1 MTKPNRRSL
10 AYLLMFIGT
19 ILLVLGIG
27 LSISLGA
34 KNIDFSTI
42 IQSLFSNENDV
53 NIKIIRDVRIPRAIA
68 AALVGGFL
76 AVSGAIMQ
84 GITRNPIAEPS
95 VMGITQG
102 ATFMIAVAFVLQRI
116 NPNLVIGSFGIMIFA
131 FLGASISGLL
141 VYFVSS
147 RSVRKVDP
155 VKLALAG
162 TALGTLLISLAM
174 GISMYFNLS
183 QQLSFWISG
192 GLVSAKWQGVKLL
205 LVVGGIGMI
214 AAMIMSPKIT
224 ILSLGEEV
232 AIGLG
237 QRTNLVR
244 FICLMIVI
252 ALTGASVSVAGN
264 IVFVGLIV
272 PQIAKSIVGADYRLI
287 IPSSLILG
295 SVLLVY
301 SDILARMINPP
312 YETPIGSLTALLGVP
327 MFIYLVIIPSSLIL
341 GSVLLVYSDILARMI
356 NPPYETPIGSLTALL
371 GVPMF
376 IYLVRKDT
384 K

>member
-1 MTKPNRRSL
+1 MGKNKKKKIAIIMMIL
-10 AYLLMFIGT
+10 GIM
-19 ILLVLGIG
+19 LLVGGIVV
-27 LSISLGA
+27 SISLGA
-34 KNIDFSTI
+34 KNIDIGTI
-42 IQSLFSNENDV
+42 ISSIFSAKNDI
-53 NIKIIRDVRIPRAIA
+53 NTKIIRDVRIPRAIA

-102 ATFMIAVAFVLQRI
+102 ATFMIAVALVLQKI
-116 NPNLVIGSFGIMIFA
+116 YPNLVLNSFTKMIFA

-141 VYFVSS
+141 VYFISS
-147 RSVRKVDP
+147 RRIRKVDP

-162 TALGTLLISLAM
+162 TAMGTLLISLAM

-183 QQLSFWISG
+183 QELSFWISG
-192 GLVSAKWQGVKLL
+192 GLTSAKWQGVNLL
-205 LVVGGIGMI
+205 LIVGGIGFV

-237 QRTNLVR
+237 EKTNLVR
-244 FICLMIVI
+244 LVSLIIVI

-272 PQIAKSIVGADYRLI
+272 PQIIRGIIGSDYKYI
-287 IPSSLILG
+287 IPLSMLFG

-327 MFIYLVIIPSSLIL
+327 I
-341 GSVLLVYSDILARMI
+341 
-356 NPPYETPIGSLTALL
+356 
-371 GVPMF
+371 F
-376 IYLVRKDT
+376 IYLVRKES
-384 K
+384 

>member
-1 MTKPNRRSL
+1 MKKLNKKTL
-10 AYLLMFIGT
+10 ACIFMGLGI
-19 ILLVLGIG
+19 ILLIFGIVM
-27 LSISLGA
+27 SISLGA
-34 KNIDFSTI
+34 KNIDISTI
-42 IQSLFSNENDV
+42 IQSLFIDNGDV

-68 AALVGGFL
+68 ATLVGGFL
-76 AVSGAIMQ
+76 AVAGAIMQ

-102 ATFMIAVAFVLQRI
+102 ATFMIAVAFVVQRI
-116 NPNLVIGSFGIMIFA
+116 NQNLVIGSFGLMIFA
-131 FLGASISGLL
+131 FLGASISGIL
-141 VYFVSS
+141 VYFISS
-147 RSVRKVDP
+147 RASRKVDP

-174 GISMYFNLS
+174 GITMYFNLS

-192 GLVSAKWQGVKLL
+192 GLVSAKWEGVKLL
-205 LVVGGIGMI
+205 AIVGGSALIGAI
-214 AAMIMSPKIT
+214 IMAPKIT

-237 QRTNLVR
+237 QKTNVVR
-244 FICLMIVI
+244 FISIIVVI
-252 ALTGASVSVAGN
+252 LLTGASVSVAGN

-272 PQIAKSIVGADYRLI
+272 PQIAKRVVGADYKFI
-287 IPSSLILG
+287 IPSS
-295 SVLLVY
+295 
-301 SDILARMINPP
+301 M
-312 YETPIGSLTALLGVP
+312 
-327 MFIYLVIIPSSLIL
+327 IL

>member
-1 MTKPNRRSL
+1 MGKYKKKKAS
-10 AYLLMFIGT
+10 MIVMIIGV
-19 ILLVLGIG
+19 ILLLGGIL

-34 KNIDFSTI
+34 KNIDMQTIVSSIFSK
-42 IQSLFSNENDV
+42 NNDI
-53 NIKIIRDVRIPRAIA
+53 NTKIIKDIRIPRALA

-102 ATFMIAVAFVLQRI
+102 ATFMIAVSLVLQRI
-116 NPNLVIGSFGIMIFA
+116 YPNLIIDSFEKMLFA
-131 FLGASISGLL
+131 FLGSSISGLL

-147 RSVRKVDP
+147 RSIRKVDP

-162 TALGTLLISLAM
+162 TAMGTLLISLAM

-183 QQLSFWISG
+183 QELSFWIAG
-192 GLVSAKWQGVKLL
+192 GLTSVKWQGVNLL
-205 LVVGGIGMI
+205 LIIGGIGLI
-214 AAMIMSPKIT
+214 ASIIIAPKIT

-244 FICLMIVI
+244 LVSLIIVI
-252 ALTGASVSVAGN
+252 ALIGVSVSVAGN

-272 PQIAKSIVGADYRLI
+272 PQIIRGVIGSDYKYI
-287 IPSSLILG
+287 IPLSMLFG

-327 MFIYLVIIPSSLIL
+327 I
-341 GSVLLVYSDILARMI
+341 
-356 NPPYETPIGSLTALL
+356 
-371 GVPMF
+371 F
-376 IYLVRKDT
+376 IYLVRKES
-384 K
+384 

>member
-1 MTKPNRRSL
+1 MKKINRKKA
-10 AYLLMFIGT
+10 AYILMLVGIVL
-19 ILLVLGIG
+19 LLVGIVT
-27 LSISLGA
+27 SVSLGA
-34 KNIDFSTI
+34 KNIDLSTI
-42 IQSLFSNENDV
+42 INSILHDNSDINT
-53 NIKIIRDVRIPRAIA
+53 KIIRDVRMPRAIA

-76 AVSGAIMQ
+76 AVAGAIMQ

-102 ATFMIAVAFVLQRI
+102 ATFMIAVALVVQRMF
-116 NPNLVIGSFGIMIFA
+116 PNLIISSFANMMFA
-131 FLGASISGLL
+131 FAGASISGLL

-147 RSVRKVDP
+147 RSMRKVDP

-183 QQLSFWISG
+183 QQLTFWISG
-192 GLVSAKWQGVKLL
+192 GVTGAKWSSITLL
-205 LVVGGIGMI
+205 AIIGGSALVGAILM
-214 AAMIMSPKIT
+214 APKIT
-224 ILSLGEEV
+224 ILSLGEEI

-237 QRTNLVR
+237 QKTNKIR
-244 FICLMIVI
+244 FISILLVI
-252 ALTGASVSVAGN
+252 LLTGASVSVAGN
-264 IVFVGLIV
+264 IVFVGLII
-272 PQIAKSIVGADYRLI
+272 PQIVRGIVGADYKYI
-287 IPSSLILG
+287 IPSSMVFG

-327 MFIYLVIIPSSLIL
+327 V
-341 GSVLLVYSDILARMI
+341 
-356 NPPYETPIGSLTALL
+356 
-371 GVPMF
+371 F

>member
-1 MTKPNRRSL
+1 MGKYKKKKIAL
-10 AYLLMFIGT
+10 IMMI
-19 ILLVLGIG
+19 LGILMLVG
-27 LSISLGA
+27 GIAVSISLGA
-34 KNIDFSTI
+34 KNIDVQTI
-42 IQSLFSNENDV
+42 ISSIFSDGNDI
-53 NIKIIRDVRIPRAIA
+53 NIKIIRDVRIPRAVA

-102 ATFMIAVAFVLQRI
+102 ATFMIAVALVLQKI
-116 NPNLVIGSFGIMIFA
+116 NPGIVLGSFSRMIFA
-131 FLGASISGLL
+131 FVGASISGLL
-141 VYFVSS
+141 VYFISS
-147 RSVRKVDP
+147 RSIRKVDP

-162 TALGTLLISLAM
+162 TAMGTLLISLAM

-183 QQLSFWISG
+183 QELSFWIAG
-192 GLVSAKWQGVKLL
+192 GLTSAKWQGVNLL
-205 LVVGGIGMI
+205 LIVGGIGFI
-214 AAMIMSPKIT
+214 AAMIMAPKIT

-244 FICLMIVI
+244 FVSLIIVI

-272 PQIAKSIVGADYRLI
+272 PQIIRGIIGADYKYI
-287 IPSSLILG
+287 IPLSMVFG

-327 MFIYLVIIPSSLIL
+327 I
-341 GSVLLVYSDILARMI
+341 
-356 NPPYETPIGSLTALL
+356 
-371 GVPMF
+371 F
-376 IYLVRKDT
+376 IYLVRKES
-384 K
+384 

>member
-1 MTKPNRRSL
+1 MGKYKKKRIAIIVMIL
-10 AYLLMFIGT
+10 GI
-19 ILLVLGIG
+19 ILLVGGIL

-34 KNIDFSTI
+34 KNIDIQTI
-42 IQSLFSNENDV
+42 IGSIFSDYDDINT
-53 NIKIIRDVRIPRAIA
+53 KIIRDIRIPRALA

-102 ATFMIAVAFVLQRI
+102 ATFMIAVSLVLQRI
-116 NPNLVIGSFGIMIFA
+116 YPNLVLDSFAKMIFA

-162 TALGTLLISLAM
+162 TAMGTLLISLAM

-183 QQLSFWISG
+183 QELSFWIAG
-192 GLVSAKWQGVKLL
+192 GLTSAKWQGVNLL
-205 LVVGGIGMI
+205 LIIGGIGFI
-214 AAMIMSPKIT
+214 ASLIIAPKIT

-244 FICLMIVI
+244 LVSLIIVI

-272 PQIAKSIVGADYRLI
+272 PQIIRGIIGSDYKYI
-287 IPSSLILG
+287 IPLSMLFG

-327 MFIYLVIIPSSLIL
+327 I
-341 GSVLLVYSDILARMI
+341 
-356 NPPYETPIGSLTALL
+356 
-371 GVPMF
+371 F
-376 IYLVRKDT
+376 IYLVRKES
-384 K
+384 

>member
-1 MTKPNRRSL
+1 MKKLNRKTVSCL
-10 AYLLMFIGT
+10 FMFIGI
-19 ILLVLGIG
+19 ILLLSGIVI
-27 LSISLGA
+27 SVSLGA
-34 KNIDFSTI
+34 KNIEFSTI
-42 IQSLFSNENDV
+42 LQSIFTDSNDV
-53 NIKIIRDVRIPRAIA
+53 NVKIVRDVRIPRAIA

-76 AVSGAIMQ
+76 SVAGAIMQ

-102 ATFMIAVAFVLQRI
+102 ATFMIAVSFVLQRI
-116 NPNLVIGSFGIMIFA
+116 YPKLIISSFGLMIFA

-141 VYFVSS
+141 VYFISS
-147 RSVRKVDP
+147 RSARKVDP

-174 GISMYFNLS
+174 GIAMYFNLS

-192 GLVSAKWQGVKLL
+192 GLVSAKWEGVRLL
-205 LVVGGIGMI
+205 FIVGGVGLIGAI
-214 AAMIMSPKIT
+214 LMSPKIT

-237 QRTNLVR
+237 QKTNTVR
-244 FICLMIVI
+244 FISLIIVI
-252 ALTGASVSVAGN
+252 LLTGASVSVAGN

-272 PQIAKSIVGADYRLI
+272 PQILKGIVGADYKYI
-287 IPSSLILG
+287 IPGSMILG

-301 SDILARMINPP
+301 SDIMARMINPP

-327 MFIYLVIIPSSLIL
+327 V
-341 GSVLLVYSDILARMI
+341 
-356 NPPYETPIGSLTALL
+356 
-371 GVPMF
+371 F
-376 IYLVRKDT
+376 IYLVRKDRH
-384 K
+384 

>member
-1 MTKPNRRSL
+1 MGKNKKKKIALIMMT
-10 AYLLMFIGT
+10 
-19 ILLVLGIG
+19 LGIIVLIG
-27 LSISLGA
+27 GMVVSISLGA
-34 KNIDFSTI
+34 KNIDIGTI
-42 IQSLFSNENDV
+42 ISSIFSDKNDI
-53 NIKIIRDVRIPRAIA
+53 NTKIIRDVRIPRAIA

-102 ATFMIAVAFVLQRI
+102 ATFMIAVALVLQRI
-116 NPNLVIGSFGIMIFA
+116 YPNLVLNSFIKMIFA

-141 VYFVSS
+141 VYFISS
-147 RSVRKVDP
+147 RSIRKVDL

-162 TALGTLLISLAM
+162 TAMGTLLISLAM

-183 QQLSFWISG
+183 QELSFWIAG
-192 GLVSAKWQGVKLL
+192 GLTSAKWQGVKLL
-205 LVVGGIGMI
+205 LIVGGIGFI
-214 AAMIMSPKIT
+214 AAVIMAPKVT

-237 QRTNLVR
+237 QKTNLVR
-244 FICLMIVI
+244 FISLIIVI
-252 ALTGASVSVAGN
+252 GLTGASVSVAGN

-272 PQIAKSIVGADYRLI
+272 PQIIRGIIGADYKYI
-287 IPSSLILG
+287 IPFSMLFG
-295 SVLLVY
+295 SILLVY

-327 MFIYLVIIPSSLIL
+327 I
-341 GSVLLVYSDILARMI
+341 
-356 NPPYETPIGSLTALL
+356 
-371 GVPMF
+371 F
-376 IYLVRKDT
+376 IYLVRKES
-384 K
+384 

>member
-1 MTKPNRRSL
+1 MKKFNKKSL
-10 AYLLMFIGT
+10 AYGFMFIGI
-19 ILLVLGIG
+19 ILLISGIII
-27 LSISLGA
+27 SVSLGA

-42 IQSLFSNENDV
+42 MRSLFNDNNDV
-53 NIKIIRDVRIPRAIA
+53 NTKIIRDVRIPRAIA

-102 ATFMIAVAFVLQRI
+102 ATFMIAIAFVLQRI
-116 NPNLVIGSFGIMIFA
+116 YPNLVIGSFKLMIFA
-131 FLGASISGLL
+131 FLGASISGFL
-141 VYFVSS
+141 VYFISS
-147 RSVRKVDP
+147 RSARKVDP

-174 GISMYFNLS
+174 GLAMYFNLS
-183 QQLSFWISG
+183 QQLSFWIAG
-192 GLVSAKWQGVKLL
+192 GLLSAKWEGVKLL
-205 LVVGGIGMI
+205 FIVGGVSFIG
-214 AAMIMSPKIT
+214 AMIMAPKIT

-237 QRTNLVR
+237 QKTNLVR
-244 FICLMIVI
+244 FLSILIVI
-252 ALTGASVSVAGN
+252 FLTGASVSVAGN

-272 PQIAKSIVGADYRLI
+272 PQIAKRIVGADYKYI
-287 IPSSLILG
+287 IPSSMILG

-327 MFIYLVIIPSSLIL
+327 IFIH
-341 GSVLLVYSDILARMI
+341 
-356 NPPYETPIGSLTALL
+356 
-371 GVPMF
+371 
-376 IYLVRKDT
+376 LVRKET

>member
-1 MTKPNRRSL
+1 MLKYRKKRIAL
-10 AYLLMFIGT
+10 LLMILGLV
-19 ILLVLGIG
+19 LLVGGIAV
-27 LSISLGA
+27 SISLGA
-34 KNIDFSTI
+34 KNIDLQTI
-42 IQSLFSNENDV
+42 INSIFSDGNDV
-53 NIKIIRDVRIPRAIA
+53 NTKIIRDVRIPRALA

-102 ATFMIAVAFVLQRI
+102 ATFMIAVALVLQRI
-116 NPNLVIGSFGIMIFA
+116 NPNLVLGSFSRMIFA
-131 FLGASISGLL
+131 FLGASISGLF
-141 VYFVSS
+141 VYFISS
-147 RSVRKVDP
+147 RGIRKVDP

-162 TALGTLLISLAM
+162 TAMGTLLISLAM

-183 QQLSFWISG
+183 QELSFWIAG
-192 GLVSAKWQGVKLL
+192 GLTSTKWQGVNLL
-205 LVVGGIGMI
+205 LIIGGIGLV
-214 AAMIMSPKIT
+214 AAMIMAPKIT

-244 FICLMIVI
+244 FVCLIIVI
-252 ALTGASVSVAGN
+252 ALTGVSVSVAGN

-272 PQIAKSIVGADYRLI
+272 PQIVRGIIGADYKYI
-287 IPSSLILG
+287 IPLSMVFG

-301 SDILARMINPP
+301 SDIMARMINQP

-327 MFIYLVIIPSSLIL
+327 I
-341 GSVLLVYSDILARMI
+341 
-356 NPPYETPIGSLTALL
+356 
-371 GVPMF
+371 F
-376 IYLVRKDT
+376 IYLVRKEG
-384 K
+384 

>member
-1 MTKPNRRSL
+1 MKKINRKT
-10 AYLLMFIGT
+10 ATCLLMLVGF
-19 ILLVLGIG
+19 ILLIVGIVT
-27 LSISLGA
+27 SVALGA
-34 KNIDFSTI
+34 RNIDLSTI
-42 IQSLFSNENDV
+42 INSILHDSNDINT
-53 NIKIIRDVRIPRAIA
+53 KLIRDVRIPRAIA

-76 AVSGAIMQ
+76 AVAGAIMQ

-116 NPNLVIGSFGIMIFA
+116 YPDLIINSFSMMMFA
-131 FLGASISGLL
+131 FVGASISGLL

-147 RSVRKVDP
+147 RRIRKVDP

-192 GLVSAKWQGVKLL
+192 GLTSAKWEGVRLL
-205 LVVGGIGMI
+205 AILGGIGLI
-214 AAMIMSPKIT
+214 GAIFLSPKIT

-237 QRTNLVR
+237 QKTNQVR
-244 FICLMIVI
+244 FISIVLVI
-252 ALTGASVSVAGN
+252 LLTGASVSVAGN
-264 IVFVGLIV
+264 IVFVGLII
-272 PQIAKSIVGADYRLI
+272 PQIAKAIVGADYKYI
-287 IPSSLILG
+287 IPSSMVLG
-295 SVLLVY
+295 
-301 SDILARMINPP
+301 A
-312 YETPIGSLTALLGVP
+312 
-327 MFIYLVIIPSSLIL
+327 
-341 GSVLLVYSDILARMI
+341 VLLVYSDILARMI

-376 IYLVRKDT
+376 IYLVRKDA

>member
-1 MTKPNRRSL
+1 MKKINRKKA
-10 AYLLMFIGT
+10 AYILMLVGIALLLIGIVT
-19 ILLVLGIG
+19 
-27 LSISLGA
+27 SISLGA
-34 KNIDFSTI
+34 KNIDLSI
-42 IQSLFSNENDV
+42 IVNSILHDSNDINT
-53 NIKIIRDVRIPRAIA
+53 KIIRDVRIPRAIA

-76 AVSGAIMQ
+76 AVAGAIMQ

-102 ATFMIAVAFVLQRI
+102 ATFMIAVA
-116 NPNLVIGSFGIMIFA
+116 LVIQRMFPDLIISSFTMMMFA
-131 FLGASISGLL
+131 FAGASISGLL

-147 RSVRKVDP
+147 RSMRKVDP

-183 QQLSFWISG
+183 QQLTFWISG
-192 GLVSAKWQGVKLL
+192 GVTGAKWSSITLL
-205 LVVGGIGMI
+205 AIIGGGALIGAILM
-214 AAMIMSPKIT
+214 APKIT
-224 ILSLGEEV
+224 ILSLGEEI

-237 QRTNLVR
+237 QKTNKIR
-244 FICLMIVI
+244 FISILLVI
-252 ALTGASVSVAGN
+252 LLTGASVSVAGN
-264 IVFVGLIV
+264 IVFVGLII
-272 PQIAKSIVGADYRLI
+272 PQIVRGIVGADYKYI
-287 IPSSLILG
+287 IPSSMVFG

-327 MFIYLVIIPSSLIL
+327 V
-341 GSVLLVYSDILARMI
+341 
-356 NPPYETPIGSLTALL
+356 
-371 GVPMF
+371 F

>member
-1 MTKPNRRSL
+1 MKKINRKKA
-10 AYLLMFIGT
+10 AYLLIFIG
-19 ILLVLGIG
+19 LVLLIFGVVI
-27 LSISLGA
+27 SISLGA
-34 KNIDFSTI
+34 KNIDLSTI
-42 IQSLFSNENDV
+42 VSSILHDSNDINT
-53 NIKIIRDVRIPRAIA
+53 KIIRDVRIPRAIA

-76 AVSGAIMQ
+76 AVAGAIMQ

-102 ATFMIAVAFVLQRI
+102 ATFMIAVALVIQRI
-116 NPNLVIGSFGIMIFA
+116 FPNLIISSFAMMMFA
-131 FLGASISGLL
+131 FAGASISGLL

-147 RSVRKVDP
+147 RSMRKVDP

-183 QQLSFWISG
+183 QQLTFWISG
-192 GLVSAKWQGVKLL
+192 GVTGAKWSSITLL
-205 LVVGGIGMI
+205 AIIGGAALIGAILM
-214 AAMIMSPKIT
+214 APKIT
-224 ILSLGEEV
+224 ILSLGEEI

-237 QRTNLVR
+237 QKTNKIR
-244 FICLMIVI
+244 FISILLVI
-252 ALTGASVSVAGN
+252 LLTGASVSVAGN
-264 IVFVGLIV
+264 IVFVGLII
-272 PQIAKSIVGADYRLI
+272 PQIVRGIVGADYKYI
-287 IPSSLILG
+287 IPSSMVFG

-327 MFIYLVIIPSSLIL
+327 I
-341 GSVLLVYSDILARMI
+341 
-356 NPPYETPIGSLTALL
+356 
-371 GVPMF
+371 F

>member
-1 MTKPNRRSL
+1 MKKFNKKSL
-10 AYLLMFIGT
+10 AYGFMFIGI
-19 ILLVLGIG
+19 ILLISGIII
-27 LSISLGA
+27 SVSLGA

-42 IQSLFSNENDV
+42 MRSLFNDNNDV
-53 NIKIIRDVRIPRAIA
+53 NTKIIRDVRIPRAIA

-102 ATFMIAVAFVLQRI
+102 ATFMIAIAFVLQRI
-116 NPNLVIGSFGIMIFA
+116 YPNLVIGSFKLMIFA
-131 FLGASISGLL
+131 FLGASISGFL
-141 VYFVSS
+141 VYFISS
-147 RSVRKVDP
+147 RSARKVDP

-174 GISMYFNLS
+174 GLAMYFNLS
-183 QQLSFWISG
+183 QQLSFWIAG
-192 GLVSAKWQGVKLL
+192 GLLSAKWEGVKLL
-205 LVVGGIGMI
+205 FIVGGVSFIG
-214 AAMIMSPKIT
+214 AMIMAPKIT

-237 QRTNLVR
+237 QKTNLVR
-244 FICLMIVI
+244 FLSILIVI
-252 ALTGASVSVAGN
+252 FLTGASVSVAGN

-272 PQIAKSIVGADYRLI
+272 PQIAKRIVGADYKYI
-287 IPSSLILG
+287 IPSSMILG

-327 MFIYLVIIPSSLIL
+327 IFIH
-341 GSVLLVYSDILARMI
+341 
-356 NPPYETPIGSLTALL
+356 
-371 GVPMF
+371 
-376 IYLVRKDT
+376 LVRKDT

>member
-1 MTKPNRRSL
+1 MAKQKRKTL
-10 AYLLMFIGT
+10 AYSLMIIGI
-19 ILLVLGIG
+19 ILLIFGIG
-27 LSISLGA
+27 MSISLGA
-34 KNIDFSTI
+34 KQIDFSTI
-42 IQSLFSNENDV
+42 LKSLFTNDNDV
-53 NIKIIRDVRIPRAIA
+53 NIKIIRDVRIPRAVA

-76 AVSGAIMQ
+76 AVAGAIMQ

-95 VMGITQG
+95 VMGLTQG

-116 NPNLVIGSFGIMIFA
+116 YPNLVIGSFGLMIFA

-147 RSVRKVDP
+147 RSARKVDP

-192 GLVSAKWQGVKLL
+192 GLVSAKWQGVNLL
-205 LVVGGIGMI
+205 FIVGGIAFIGAI
-214 AAMIMSPKIT
+214 IMAPKIT

-244 FICLMIVI
+244 FICLMLVI

-264 IVFVGLIV
+264 IVFVGLII
-272 PQIAKSIVGADYRLI
+272 PQIAKAIVGSDYKYI
-287 IPSSLILG
+287 IPSSMILG

-301 SDILARMINPP
+301 SDIM
-312 YETPIGSLTALLGVP
+312 
-327 MFIYLVIIPSSLIL
+327 
-341 GSVLLVYSDILARMI
+341 ARMI

>member
-1 MTKPNRRSL
+1 MKKINRKT
-10 AYLLMFIGT
+10 ATCLLMLVGF
-19 ILLVLGIG
+19 ILLIVGIVT
-27 LSISLGA
+27 SVSLGA
-34 KNIDFSTI
+34 RNIDLSTI
-42 IQSLFSNENDV
+42 INSILHDSNDINT
-53 NIKIIRDVRIPRAIA
+53 KLIRDVRIPRAIA

-76 AVSGAIMQ
+76 AVAGAIMQ

-116 NPNLVIGSFGIMIFA
+116 YPNLIINSFSMMMFA
-131 FLGASISGLL
+131 FVGASISGLL

-147 RSVRKVDP
+147 RRIRKVDP

-192 GLVSAKWQGVKLL
+192 GLTSAKWEGVRLL
-205 LVVGGIGMI
+205 AILGGIGLI
-214 AAMIMSPKIT
+214 GAIFLSPKIT
-224 ILSLGEEV
+224 ILSLGEDV

-237 QRTNLVR
+237 QKTNQVR
-244 FICLMIVI
+244 FISIVLVI
-252 ALTGASVSVAGN
+252 LLTGVSVSVAGN
-264 IVFVGLIV
+264 IVFVGLII
-272 PQIAKSIVGADYRLI
+272 PQIAKAIVGADYKYI
-287 IPSSLILG
+287 IPSSMVLG
-295 SVLLVY
+295 
-301 SDILARMINPP
+301 A
-312 YETPIGSLTALLGVP
+312 
-327 MFIYLVIIPSSLIL
+327 
-341 GSVLLVYSDILARMI
+341 VLLVYSDILARMI

-376 IYLVRKDT
+376 IYLVRKDA

>member
-1 MTKPNRRSL
+1 MKKLNKKTL
-10 AYLLMFIGT
+10 AYVFMGLGI
-19 ILLVLGIG
+19 ILLIFGIVM
-27 LSISLGA
+27 SISLGA
-34 KNIDFSTI
+34 KNIDISAI
-42 IQSLFSNENDV
+42 IQSLFIDNGDV
-53 NIKIIRDVRIPRAIA
+53 NTKIIRDVRIPRAIA
-68 AALVGGFL
+68 ATLVGGFL
-76 AVSGAIMQ
+76 AVAGAIMQ

-102 ATFMIAVAFVLQRI
+102 ATFMIAVAFVVQRI
-116 NPNLVIGSFGIMIFA
+116 NQNLVIGSFGLMIFA
-131 FLGASISGLL
+131 FLGASISGIL
-141 VYFVSS
+141 VYFISS
-147 RSVRKVDP
+147 RASRKVDP

-174 GISMYFNLS
+174 GITMYFNLS

-192 GLVSAKWQGVKLL
+192 GLVSAKWEGVKLL
-205 LVVGGIGMI
+205 AIVGGSALIG
-214 AAMIMSPKIT
+214 AMIMAPKIT

-237 QRTNLVR
+237 QKTNVVR
-244 FICLMIVI
+244 FISIIVVI
-252 ALTGASVSVAGN
+252 LLTGASVSVAGN

-272 PQIAKSIVGADYRLI
+272 PQIAKRVVGADYKFI
-287 IPSSLILG
+287 IPG
-295 SVLLVY
+295 S
-301 SDILARMINPP
+301 M
-312 YETPIGSLTALLGVP
+312 
-327 MFIYLVIIPSSLIL
+327 IL

>member
-1 MTKPNRRSL
+1 MKKFNKKSL
-10 AYLLMFIGT
+10 AYAFMLIGIMLLI
-19 ILLVLGIG
+19 LGIVI
-27 LSISLGA
+27 SVSLGA
-34 KNIDFSTI
+34 KDIDFFNI
-42 IQSLFSNENDV
+42 MQSLFKDSNDV
-53 NIKIIRDVRIPRAIA
+53 NTKIIRDVRIPRAIA

-102 ATFMIAVAFVLQRI
+102 ATFMIAIAFVLQRI
-116 NPNLVIGSFGIMIFA
+116 YPNLVIGSFKLMIFA

-141 VYFVSS
+141 VYFISS
-147 RSVRKVDP
+147 RSARKVDP

-192 GLVSAKWQGVKLL
+192 GLLSAKWEGVKLL
-205 LVVGGIGMI
+205 FMVGGISFIG
-214 AAMIMSPKIT
+214 AMIMAPKIT

-237 QRTNLVR
+237 QKTNVVR
-244 FICLMIVI
+244 FVSILIVI
-252 ALTGASVSVAGN
+252 FLTGSSVSVAGN

-272 PQIAKSIVGADYRLI
+272 PQITKRVVGADYKYI
-287 IPSSLILG
+287 IPSSMILG

-327 MFIYLVIIPSSLIL
+327 V
-341 GSVLLVYSDILARMI
+341 
-356 NPPYETPIGSLTALL
+356 
-371 GVPMF
+371 F

>member
-1 MTKPNRRSL
+1 MKKLNRKTVSCL
-10 AYLLMFIGT
+10 FMFIGI
-19 ILLVLGIG
+19 ILLLSGIVI
-27 LSISLGA
+27 SVSLGA
-34 KNIDFSTI
+34 KNIEFSTI
-42 IQSLFSNENDV
+42 LQSIFTDSNDV
-53 NIKIIRDVRIPRAIA
+53 NVKIVRDVRIPRAIA

-76 AVSGAIMQ
+76 SVAGAIMQ

-102 ATFMIAVAFVLQRI
+102 ATFMIAVSFVLQRI
-116 NPNLVIGSFGIMIFA
+116 YPKLIISSFGLMIFA

-141 VYFVSS
+141 VYFISS
-147 RSVRKVDP
+147 RSARKVDP

-174 GISMYFNLS
+174 GIAMYFNLS

-192 GLVSAKWQGVKLL
+192 GLVSAKWEGVRLL
-205 LVVGGIGMI
+205 FIVGGVGLIGAI
-214 AAMIMSPKIT
+214 LMSPKIT

-237 QRTNLVR
+237 QKTNTVR
-244 FICLMIVI
+244 FISLIIVI
-252 ALTGASVSVAGN
+252 LLTGASVSVAGN

-272 PQIAKSIVGADYRLI
+272 PQILKGIVGADYKYI
-287 IPSSLILG
+287 IPGSMILG

-301 SDILARMINPP
+301 SDIMARMINPP

-327 MFIYLVIIPSSLIL
+327 VFIYLSLIH
-341 GSVLLVYSDILARMI
+341 I
-356 NPPYETPIGSLTALL
+356 
-371 GVPMF
+371 
-376 IYLVRKDT
+376 
-384 K
+384 

>member
-1 MTKPNRRSL
+1 MKKVNRKKA
-10 AYLLMFIGT
+10 AYILMFVGIVL
-19 ILLVLGIG
+19 LLVGIVI
-27 LSISLGA
+27 SISLGA
-34 KNIDFSTI
+34 KNIDLSTI
-42 IQSLFSNENDV
+42 VNSIFHDNNDI
-53 NIKIIRDVRIPRAIA
+53 NTKIIRDVRMPRAIA

-76 AVSGAIMQ
+76 AVAGAIMQ

-102 ATFMIAVAFVLQRI
+102 ATFMIAVALVVQRI
-116 NPNLVIGSFGIMIFA
+116 FPNLMISSFAMMMFA
-131 FLGASISGLL
+131 FAGASISGLL

-147 RSVRKVDP
+147 RSRRKVDP

-183 QQLSFWISG
+183 QQLTFWISG
-192 GLVSAKWQGVKLL
+192 GVTGAKWSSITLL
-205 LVVGGIGMI
+205 SIIGGAALIGAIVM
-214 AAMIMSPKIT
+214 APKIT
-224 ILSLGEEV
+224 ILSLGEEI

-237 QRTNLVR
+237 QKTNKIR
-244 FICLMIVI
+244 FISIILVI
-252 ALTGASVSVAGN
+252 LLTGASVSVAGN
-264 IVFVGLIV
+264 IVFVGLII
-272 PQIAKSIVGADYRLI
+272 PQIVKGIVGADYKYI
-287 IPSSLILG
+287 IPSSMALG

-327 MFIYLVIIPSSLIL
+327 I
-341 GSVLLVYSDILARMI
+341 
-356 NPPYETPIGSLTALL
+356 
-371 GVPMF
+371 F